1 MENEKTMKLIK
12 YSIEP
17 YYGQVRVD
25 KDDGIPYILKVPTP
39 LSKEQMEI
47 LIKLIKEFK
56 FPSTGFGD
64 GLELTEWKDT
74 RYNF

>member
-17 YYGQVRVD
+17 YYGPIMAGQGD
-25 KDDGIPYILKVPTP
+25 SIPYILRVPTP

-56 FPSTGFGD
+56 FPSEGFGD